1 MKSLNCNITG
11 SWNLAVCSSTLDIV
25 RHWRFLKYLWNY
37 WDAIYF
43 LVIKNDYTLITFQ
56 NVDYTDCNYE
66 SHFSGHVMKAAEHY
80 EAFYQLTEGST
91 WKDEAG
97 RTYNS
102 LACEHLW
109 RIYTLLADK
118 MLENKEQE
126 QAIKML
132 RKAFIM
138 AKAGRCRIT
147 FTFLYLMCMPWF
159 SQDWIRKC
167 QVFNWVIISFE
178 SQRQLLSLCF
188 QISLKQKDLADD
200 KQWFRFLKGITKTR
214 YCGKIL
220 WY

>member
-25 RHWRFLKYLWNY
+25 RHWRFLKYQWND

-43 LVIKNDYTLITFQ
+43 LVIKNNYTLITFQ

-159 SQDWIRKC
+159 SQDWSRKC

-178 SQRQLLSLCF
+178 SQRQLLSLRF
-188 QISLKQKDLADD
+188 QISLNQKDLADD
-200 KQWFRFLKGITKTR
+200 KEWFRFLKGIPKTR
-214 YCGKIL
+214 YYGKIL